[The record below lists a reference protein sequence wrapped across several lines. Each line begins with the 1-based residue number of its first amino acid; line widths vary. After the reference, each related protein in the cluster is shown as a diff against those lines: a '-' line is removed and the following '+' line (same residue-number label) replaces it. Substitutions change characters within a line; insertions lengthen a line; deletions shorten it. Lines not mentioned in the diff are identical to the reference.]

1 MSSDNTRKLDLASN
15 DVVAV
20 SGTSAQ
26 SAAMQTNEIMLVAT
40 TACWIKFGTN
50 PTAVA
55 NTDANLYLPA
65 GIFYTIKWVPGQKVA
80 VIQDSAAGY
89 LVVTPVGY

>member
-1 MSSDNTRKLDLASN
+1 MASDNTRFINVAGN

-20 SGTSAQ
+20 AGASAQ
-26 SAAMQTNEIMLVAT
+26 STAMHTREIMLVST
-40 TACWIKFGTN
+40 TNCWISFGTN

-55 NTDANLYLPA
+55 NTDANQYLPA
-65 GIFYTIKWVPGQKVA
+65 NVVWTIKWQPGDEVA
-80 VIQDSAAGY
+80 VIQDSAGGY

>member
-1 MSSDNTRKLDLASN
+1 MSDNTRKIDVASN

-20 SGTSAQ
+20 SGASAQ
-26 SAAMQTNEIMLVAT
+26 SAAIATREVMLVST
-40 TACWIKFGTN
+40 TNCWLKFGTN

-55 NTDANLYLPA
+55 NTDANQYLPA
-65 GIFYTIKWVPGQKVA
+65 NVVWTIKWQPADKVA